1 MKKGFRPLSAE
12 ELGAVVPVVPGEPA
26 RKTVSEIV
34 EGILKFSL
42 SAAAL
47 CWLAYVF
54 YAPYRSLKLG
64 EFLDTEKPRLAA
76 GRALL
81 KELPDLGE
89 WPTPSVVTEVFPDP
103 IWKNVR
109 LEPRGGN
116 NLEIYLP
123 TDEFESVPYPDRDGF
138 VARVGRAWCENTGP
152 GSHIFLPSVKFRDIR
167 TGDHLASYHCIGL
180 LNFKE
185 MVR

>member
-1 MKKGFRPLSAE
+1 MKKDFRPLSAE
-12 ELGAVVPVVPGEPA
+12 EMGAVVPELA
-26 RKTVSEIV
+26 RKTASEIV
-34 EGILKFSL
+34 GGILTFSL

-54 YAPYRSLKLG
+54 YAPYRPL
-64 EFLDTEKPRLAA
+64 EFQELLAAKKPQSAA

-89 WPTPSVVTEVFPDP
+89 WPTPADPDPDP

-109 LEPRGGN
+109 LEPRGGS

-152 GSHIFLPSVKFRDIR
+152 SSHIFLPSVKFRDIR

-180 LNFKE
+180 QNFKE
-185 MVR
+185 MVRRF